1 MSEQKIAVITG
12 ASRGIGKAI
21 ALRLAGDGYKVII
34 NYNGSEAAAIE
45 VKNQIEQTGGQAE
58 TYQCNVA
65 EFDSCQQFVEKVI
78 EENGHIDVLVNN
90 AGITK
95 DGLLMRMSEEDF
107 DRVIDTNLKGTFHM
121 IRFASRYMLKQKKGH
136 IINMA
141 SVVGVA
147 GNAGQA
153 KMVADIFGSGGQND
167 YYRTSLFLRTNGSAT
182 DIYLSDIGYEDSDEK
197 HPISSAIR
205 VGLVVH
211 KAGKNQAIQGE
222 YIFAISDKKNPQAE
236 YNTATGREGYV
247 LDCTRTDGSTV
258 PFAPYT
264 SDAYCIYN
272 QNTGEV
278 TLKNNSLKLCTI
290 SGNGDGQSGAPV
302 EIELYIWLEG
312 CDEDCTLNLCSQT
325 LRNLAVSFAGTSSS

>member
-1 MSEQKIAVITG
+1 MVALLITFVAVLSATYAWYVYNTGRHTTNVRMAAGAGVNLQISNAYDGTYGSAAVLNSFSGQLVPVSTNRISGGFQKV
-12 ASRGIGKAI
+12 
-21 ALRLAGDGYKVII
+21 L
-34 NYNGSEAAAIE
+34 
-45 VKNQIEQTGGQAE
+45 
-58 TYQCNVA
+58 
-65 EFDSCQQFVEKVI
+65 EFTE
-78 EENGHIDVLVNN
+78 
-90 AGITK
+90 
-95 DGLLMRMSEEDF
+95 
-107 DRVIDTNLKGTFHM
+107 
-121 IRFASRYMLKQKKGH
+121 
-136 IINMA
+136 
-141 SVVGVA
+141 

-182 DIYLSDIGYEDSDEK
+182 DIYLSDIGYEDSDEN